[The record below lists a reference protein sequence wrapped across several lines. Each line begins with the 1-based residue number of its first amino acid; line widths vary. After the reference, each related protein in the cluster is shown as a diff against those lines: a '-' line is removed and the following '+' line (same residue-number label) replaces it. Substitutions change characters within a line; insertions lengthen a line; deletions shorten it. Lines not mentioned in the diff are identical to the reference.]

1 MAKKKENPKDLSESP
16 DMSSKAPVSDK
27 REVNTISIW
36 SILESEEFDKAFKQE
51 IQEFKNSRLNAE
63 IEVSKSHPGA
73 VLKRHPLSTL
83 ILEDFNSDPDGMV
96 VEYLRIMAKKSNLSA
111 SKRSAIKAFISPI
124 VQEIAKKWTNQMFE
138 EKNKQEEKPKAKRKR
153 KSTTKKQADND

>member
-1 MAKKKENPKDLSESP
+1 MAKKKENPKDLPESP

-51 IQEFKNSRLNAE
+51 IQEFKNNRLNAE
-63 IEVSKSHPGA
+63 IEVSKNHPGA

-83 ILEDFNSDPDGMV
+83 ILEDFKSDPDGMV
-96 VEYLRIMAKKSNLSA
+96 VEYLRIMAKKSSLSA

-138 EKNKQEEKPKAKRKR
+138 KKQEEKPKAKRKR
-153 KSTTKKQADND
+153 KTTTKKQADND